1 MKNTGFF
8 TKKCAFIILIIG
20 LLIGIT
26 TIIIGF
32 FDFENKDNINNNE
45 NNIVLNKRTKEDIQN
60 DIKILKEQI
69 DILYEEKEQLINVR
83 MEIFRDEGFSD
94 NYNLKTEEIINK
106 GKEIYYLEVELD
118 KYEDE
123 LFFIDDDFYSNK
135 IVIFNNNFL
144 NSFKLSFQTIM
155 LIFGV
160 FIIFF
165 TILSYFGIIH
175 GYKRKEYII
184 KKCC

>member
-106 GKEIYYLEVELD
+106 GKEIYYFEVQLD

-123 LFFIDDDFYSNK
+123 LFFMYDDLNSNR
-135 IVIFNNNFL
+135 IRIFNKNFL
-144 NSFKLSFQTIM
+144 NSFNLSFQTVM
-155 LIFGV
+155 
-160 FIIFF
+160 FIIGIFITVF
-165 TILSYFGIIH
+165 TLFSYFCIIH
-175 GYKRKEYII
+175 CYRRKEYII